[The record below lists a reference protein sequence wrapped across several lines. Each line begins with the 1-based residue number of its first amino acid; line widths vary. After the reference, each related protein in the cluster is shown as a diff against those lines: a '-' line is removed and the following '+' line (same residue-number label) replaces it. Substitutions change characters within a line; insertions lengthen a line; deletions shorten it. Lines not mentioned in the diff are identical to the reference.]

1 MSNLHKTKDL
11 SQKRAKGLKNTIS
24 GEKKEIIKWNQQIKL
39 KQNKIPQSIKVK
51 KKKKKD
57 KMQNFMEMLRWAFSN
72 HHFLLPENILEP
84 SVDAEEHWANW
95 TGIELKNI
103 LQHFL
108 SAIMM
113 FSEVQEAGEGAIF

>member
-1 MSNLHKTKDL
+1 M
-11 SQKRAKGLKNTIS
+11 
-24 GEKKEIIKWNQQIKL
+24 
-39 KQNKIPQSIKVK
+39 
-51 KKKKKD
+51 
-57 KMQNFMEMLRWAFSN
+57 
-72 HHFLLPENILEP
+72 
-84 SVDAEEHWANW
+84 DAEEHWANW